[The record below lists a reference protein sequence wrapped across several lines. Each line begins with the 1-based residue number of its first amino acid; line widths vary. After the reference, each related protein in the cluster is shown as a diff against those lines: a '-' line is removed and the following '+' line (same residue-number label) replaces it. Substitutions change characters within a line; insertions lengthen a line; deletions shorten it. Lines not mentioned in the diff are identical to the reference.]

1 MHAKA
6 SSQLLRSH
14 IRVLDQ
20 WRQGRK
26 GHGPQLLQAIKDAE
40 AASDTLQAIEG
51 LNNMPK
57 MCISSIGMV
66 VSRVIGSPMS
76 RRAGVHG
83 FQQGRGLPDALPL
96 AVGVAPLEEVPRSH
110 LLMQE
115 EAVDLL
121 PQALRQ
127 LPSTRNRP

>member
-1 MHAKA
+1 M
-6 SSQLLRSH
+6 S
-14 IRVLDQ
+14 
-20 WRQGRK
+20 RQG
-26 GHGPQLLQAIKDAE
+26 
-40 AASDTLQAIEG
+40 
-51 LNNMPK
+51 
-57 MCISSIGMV
+57 
-66 VSRVIGSPMS
+66 
-76 RRAGVHG
+76 AGVHG